1 MIPGW
6 VETVKGAVSGIFG
19 SEGISG
25 LIDNITTN
33 KEEKGEIKAKLDTI
47 KNNFETRVMEIA
59 LEQEKLQA
67 EREKVLIQDMASARD
82 REIQIAISDKAP
94 LLNKIILPLLAMLI
108 MGSTFLMWYII
119 LFKDIPKEKEVIVS
133 GIVGSLTTLS
143 MGVVSYFFG
152 SSKGSDDK
160 QKHLNEIMKNK

>member
-47 KNNFETRVMEIA
+47 KNNFETKVMEIA
-59 LEQEKLQA
+59 LEQEKLVV
-67 EREKVLIQDMASARD
+67 EREKAILEDLANARKREGEIATNPNASWITRNTTAVLALSFVGVTLLLYTLSVLKAVDIHENILRD
-82 REIQIAISDKAP
+82 LRDIVI
-94 LLNKIILPLLAMLI
+94 LI
-108 MGSTFLMWYII
+108 MGY
-119 LFKDIPKEKEVIVS
+119 
-133 GIVGSLTTLS
+133 
-143 MGVVSYFFG
+143 YFG
-152 SSKGSDDK
+152 SSLGSKMK
-160 QKHLNEIMKNK
+160 QERLDNLNK